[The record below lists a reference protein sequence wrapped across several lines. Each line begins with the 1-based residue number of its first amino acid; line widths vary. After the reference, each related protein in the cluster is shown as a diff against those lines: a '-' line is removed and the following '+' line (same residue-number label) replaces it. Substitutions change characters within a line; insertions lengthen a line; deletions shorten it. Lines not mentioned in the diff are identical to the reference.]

1 MTAPAPVEPSL
12 APPGAGLPP
21 LDAWFVRRFGRFQL
35 RLGLPGDRAADAA
48 AGFADALAA
57 RAAALDDA
65 TLARRVLVPPMRG
78 LEDSSRNWSPGMVLE
93 HLLIT
98 GRGMLTIALAL
109 SHGRSVDR
117 VVRTADVKPRGGD
130 ERRVAAEFAELHRTL
145 PARWRAERGAQLSGP
160 THDHPWFGPL
170 TASDWI
176 RLVAFHLRLH
186 TRQFDRILAGGTA
199 G

>member
-1 MTAPAPVEPSL
+1 MTSPAPVEPAL

-21 LDAWFVRRFGRFQL
+21 LDAWFVRRFGRLQL
-35 RLGLPGDRAADAA
+35 RLRSPGDGAADLAS
-48 AGFADALAA
+48 ALAA
-57 RAAALDDA
+57 GLAQRAAALDDA
-65 TLARRVLVPPMRG
+65 TLARRVLVAPMRG

-98 GRGMLTIALAL
+98 GRGMLGIALAL
-109 SHGRSVDR
+109 SHGRTVDR

-130 ERRVAAEFAELHRTL
+130 ERRVAAAFAELHQAL
-145 PARWRAERGAQLSGP
+145 PARWRAERGAQLHGP

-186 TRQFDRILAGGTA
+186 ARQFDRILAA
-199 G
+199 APA